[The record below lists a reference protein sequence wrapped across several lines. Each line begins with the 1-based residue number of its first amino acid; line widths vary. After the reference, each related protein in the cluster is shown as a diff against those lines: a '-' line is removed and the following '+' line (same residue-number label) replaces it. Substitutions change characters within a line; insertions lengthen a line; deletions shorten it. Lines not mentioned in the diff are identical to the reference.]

1 MKPATYLLLL
11 LAAPL
16 LLIRCHD
23 DVADLAK
30 AVASDLE
37 DGEVDELD
45 EALYEGF
52 VQGVALNFDYVSFGK
67 QSNNHTELTPQE
79 KETEHQHNLH
89 KAEIEADYLTK
100 HRPLESSVVDETE
113 SDLYSLFNILMHYL
127 SSRSQPWKLV
137 EPKSQGLEDGME
149 HHMIFISEAVNSE
162 NKHIPR
168 NMVLSVGDIAKSKLH
183 ANGVYRVAA
192 LPQKGGK
199 SPILLTCLETFIVSK
214 LAFNLMSRLVK
225 SPAPIDTKL
234 KYVDRWIH
242 LVQNHFVL
250 YLPYI
255 TITAQRCV
263 NMLSEDGQLKS
274 EFSGQ
279 HYETLLKN
287 CKVMVDKR
295 DDESDLQTFVMLDAE
310 LHSALIE
317 RCIHQRHIIP
327 SLLEEKETHLKR
339 IHNVLDR
346 EMSWETFSN
355 AVNMVFGDVERNILK
370 ADDYLM
376 KPSTWGCG
384 LSKSE
389 ANEAEKKL
397 IGAFI
402 KSHVELNLK
411 VRSTIVKLNR
421 VIADAAPD
429 KGASLAEALLA
440 FVEHEHHA
448 ATEEAQRNNELSQCI
463 DDAKRKFSEEA
474 DHYGENVTKESYKSG
489 IAVDMKKYQNEGWM
503 PCMSAR
509 ILNTIVDTC
518 SKKTQY
524 CKVLLEVLRD
534 FIGELEPD
542 STSALV
548 MENLHNVVSVSLL
561 KNKDITAEDLRSY
574 LAKVAKNELKEVN
587 SLSGGSDQAKPSESE
602 PKETKTEE
610 AASGGSE
617 HDKQAPTE
625 ESKQHEVHSESS
637 EQAIKEH

>member
-1 MKPATYLLLL
+1 MKAATYLLVL

-16 LLIRCHD
+16 LVVRCHD
-23 DVADLAK
+23 DVAELAK

-37 DGEVDELD
+37 DSEVDELD

-67 QSNNHTELTPQE
+67 QSTDDTELTPQE
-79 KETEHQHNLH
+79 KETEHEHNLH

-137 EPKSQGLEDGME
+137 EPKTEGLEDGME
-149 HHMIFISEAVNSE
+149 HHMIFVSEADNSE

-168 NMVLSVGDIAKSKLH
+168 NMVLSVGNIAKT
-183 ANGVYRVAA
+183 

-263 NMLSEDGQLKS
+263 NMLSDDGQLKS

-287 CKVMVDKR
+287 CNVMVGKR
-295 DDESDLQTFVMLDAE
+295 DNESDLQTFVMLDAE

-339 IHNVLDR
+339 IHSVLDR

-429 KGASLAEALLA
+429 KGATLAEALLA

-448 ATEEAQRNNELSQCI
+448 AAEEAQRNNELSQCI
-463 DDAKRKFSEEA
+463 DDAVGFSVAFFNRAQKRKFSDEA
-474 DHYGENVTKESYKSG
+474 SHYGENVTKESYTSG

-509 ILNTIVDTC
+509 ILNTIVETC
-518 SKKTQY
+518 GNKVQY

-534 FIGELEPD
+534 FIDELEPD

-561 KNKDITAEDLRSY
+561 KNKAITAEDLRSY

-587 SLSGGSDQAKPSESE
+587 SMNGASDQAKPSEAES
-602 PKETKTEE
+602 KETKKEE
-610 AASGGSE
+610 AATGGSD
-617 HDKQAPTE
+617 HDKEATNA
-625 ESKQHEVHSESS
+625 ESTQHEVQSEST